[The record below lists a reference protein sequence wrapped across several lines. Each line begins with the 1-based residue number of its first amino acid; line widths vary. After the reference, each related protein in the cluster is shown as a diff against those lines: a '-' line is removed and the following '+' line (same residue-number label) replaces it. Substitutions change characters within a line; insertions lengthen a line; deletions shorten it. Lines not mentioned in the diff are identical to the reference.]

1 MELLILLLFLF
12 LMTALI
18 LTIVT
23 YIFMGLSVYSAARL
37 EGLNNKWFA
46 WVPFLNMVLLFKL
59 GNKDWKYIWLI
70 VGQVVVSVI
79 QEYTDSGLLLFIEIV
94 LLILVVIVQIQAYLN
109 ISKKYE
115 VNPAW
120 FIVGA
125 FFPPIMLVA
134 YILFYNKVRKLETS
148 QSIEQVKEIEEVK

>member
-1 MELLILLLFLF
+1 MYNNNIDFNF
-12 LMTALI
+12 NGCTYFNDSNI
-18 LTIVT
+18 
-23 YIFMGLSVYSAARL
+23 YIFMGLSFYSAARI
-37 EGLNNKWFA
+37 EGFNNKWFA

-70 VGQVVVSVI
+70 VGQVLVSVM

-94 LLILVVIVQIQAYLN
+94 LLIFVIIVQIQAYLN

-115 VNPAW
+115 INPAW
-120 FIVGA
+120 FIVGV
-125 FFPPIMLVA
+125 FFPPIMLIA
-134 YILFYNKVRKLETS
+134 YIIFYNKVRKLEAS

>member
-12 LMTALI
+12 LMVVGI
-18 LTIVT
+18 LTIIT
-23 YIFMGLSVYSAARL
+23 YIFMGLSFYSAARL
-37 EGLNNKWFA
+37 EGFNNKWFA

-70 VGQVVVSVI
+70 VGQVVVSI
-79 QEYTDSGLLLFIEIV
+79 MQEFIDSGVLSFIQIG
-94 LLILVVIVQIQAYLN
+94 LLIAIIIVEIQAYLN

-115 VNPAW
+115 INPAW

-134 YILFYNKVRKLETS
+134 YIIFYNKIRKLEAS
-148 QSIEQVKEIEEVK
+148 KLIEEVK